1 MYKIIGEIPARY
13 GSKRVKHKNLRLMNE
28 KPLIWYAIQ
37 AAKNSE
43 RLSEVYVNS
52 ESDII
57 GKVAVDN
64 GVKFYKRD
72 AKLATDAAT
81 SDEFNYDFIKTTKPD
96 ILVMINPVSPLIEGK
111 DIDSIIEFS
120 LENEYDTVIA
130 IREEKLQAFCNN
142 EPINFN
148 PHSLL
153 VKTQDIPPIQIC
165 TWSVCVWRAETFIK
179 SYDTTGYAV
188 FSGKVG
194 FYPLSM
200 LKSVKISTEEDF
212 ILAEALLKHRKK
224 KEDEKV

>member
-52 ESDII
+52 ESNII

-72 AKLATDAAT
+72 ANLATDAAT

-111 DIDSIIEFS
+111 DIDSIIEFF
-120 LENEYDTVIA
+120 LENKYDTVIA

-165 TWSVCVWRAETFIK
+165 IWSVCVWRAETFIK

>member
-13 GSKRVKHKNLRLMNE
+13 GSKRVKRKNLRLMNG

-37 AAKNSE
+37 AAKNAE

-52 ESDII
+52 ESDTI
-57 GKVAVDN
+57 GKVAVEN

-72 AKLATDAAT
+72 ANLATDAAT

-96 ILVMINPVSPLIEGK
+96 ILVMINPVSPLIQGK
-111 DIDSIIEFS
+111 DIDNIIEFF

-142 EPINFN
+142 EPINFD

-165 TWSVCVWRAETFIK
+165 TWSVCVWRADTFIN
-179 SYDTTGYAV
+179 SYDTTGHAV

-194 FYPLSM
+194 FYPLSL
-200 LKSVKISTEEDF
+200 LKSVKISTEEEF
-212 ILAEALLKHRKK
+212 LLAEALLKYGK

>member
-13 GSKRVKHKNLRLMNE
+13 GSKRVKHKNLRFVNE

-57 GKVAVDN
+57 GKVALDN

-72 AKLATDAAT
+72 ANLATDTAT
-81 SDEFNYDFIKTTKPD
+81 SDEFNYNFIKAMKPD

-111 DIDSIIEFS
+111 DIDNIIDFF
-120 LENEYDTVIA
+120 LENEYDTVIT

-148 PHSLL
+148 PHALL
-153 VKTQDIPPIQIC
+153 IKTQDISPIQIC
-165 TWSVCVWRAETFIK
+165 AWSVCVWRTETFITT
-179 SYDTTGYAV
+179 YD
-188 FSGKVG
+188 SGNVG
-194 FYPLSM
+194 FYPLSL

-212 ILAEALLKHRKK
+212 ILAEALLKYGKN